1 MCGIIGV
8 IGERN
13 ATPVLLEG
21 LKRLEYRGYDSAGIA
36 VGHDGHIDIRRS
48 EGKLLHLENLVRETP
63 LTGFLGIG
71 HTRWATHGAPTRD
84 NAHPHRSKR
93 VVVVHNGIIENFR
106 RLRQELSE
114 AGVTFLSETDTEV
127 IPHLV
132 ERELERGLAPRE
144 AVCAAIHHLEGAFAL
159 GIMIQGVEHQMFA
172 VRRGSPLIVGLGEG
186 EQFIASDAQPLVP
199 YTRRMIFLEDNDFV
213 TLERNQVWITDL
225 DGQRVVR
232 PIKESR
238 VSAET
243 ADKWPYR
250 HYMQKEIFEQP
261 SVLGETL
268 KGLIHPYTRTVE
280 IAGLIEKIDLARVSY
295 LTIVA
300 CGTSLHAGMVG
311 RYWIEKLARIPVGVE
326 IASEYRYREPPQVS
340 GAMMVVISQ
349 SGETAD
355 TLAALRYAKGEGQQV
370 LGIVNVPESTIAR
383 ESDGVL
389 YTQAG
394 PEIGVASTKAFTTQL
409 MVLAC
414 LAIACGRLNGR
425 LSQADEK
432 RLVEELMQV
441 PALMEQVL
449 VRDHDIHVLAQKL
462 MYANGFLFLGR
473 GSCFPIALEG
483 ALKLKEISYIHA
495 EGYAAGEMKH
505 GPIALIDEE
514 LPVVVV
520 APQDPLFEKV
530 VSNLEEARARGGRLI
545 VITQEHRDETHECKA
560 DDLIPMNPCSELT
573 APILYVVPLQ
583 LLAYHIAVLKGTDVD
598 QPRNLA
604 KSVTVE

>member
-13 ATPVLLEG
+13 VTPVLLEG

-36 VGHDGHIDIRRS
+36 VSSGGQIGICRS
-48 EGKLLHLENLVRETP
+48 EGKLLNLENLLKLNP
-63 LTGFLGIG
+63 LTGYLGIG
-71 HTRWATHGAPTRD
+71 HTRWATHGAPTQN
-84 NAHPHRSKR
+84 NAHPHRSEH

-106 RLRQELSE
+106 QLRRELSAE
-114 AGVTFLSETDTEV
+114 GVTFLSETDTEV

-132 ERELERGLAPRE
+132 ERELRKGLLAQE
-144 AVCAAIHHLEGAFAL
+144 AVRVAIHHLEGAFAL
-159 GIMIQGVEHQMFA
+159 GIMIQGVEDRMFA
-172 VRRGSPLIVGLGEG
+172 VRRGSPLIIGLGVG
-186 EQFIASDAQPLVP
+186 EQFLASDAQPLVP
-199 YTRRMIFLEDNDFV
+199 YTRQMIFLEDNDFV
-213 TLERNQVWITDL
+213 TLSRHEVQITDL
-225 DGQRVVR
+225 DGHPVHR
-232 PIKESR
+232 PIKQSG
-238 VSAET
+238 VSADT

-268 KGLIHPYTRTVE
+268 KGMIHPYQRMVE
-280 IAGLIEKIDLARVSY
+280 VASLIANIDLSA
-295 LTIVA
+295 LTYINIVA
-300 CGTSLHAGMVG
+300 CGTSLHAGMVA
-311 RYWIEKLARIPVGVE
+311 RYWIEKFAKIPVGVE
-326 IASEYRYREPPQVS
+326 IASEYRYREPPRMAGS
-340 GAMMVVISQ
+340 MMVVISQ

-355 TLAALRYAKGEGQQV
+355 TIAALRYAKQDGQKV

-409 MVLAC
+409 LVLAC
-414 LAIACGRLNGR
+414 FAIACGRAKGS
-425 LSQADEK
+425 LSREREK
-432 RLVEELMQV
+432 ELVEELMLI

-449 VRDHDIHVLAQKL
+449 VRDKDIQILAQKL

-473 GSCFPIALEG
+473 GSCYPIALEG

-545 VITQEHRDETHECKA
+545 VITQEHQEEHWENRA
-560 DDLIPMNPCSELT
+560 DDVIPMSSCGELS

>member
-1 MCGIIGV
+1 MCGIIGI

-21 LKRLEYRGYDSAGIA
+21 LRRLEYRGYDSAGIA
-36 VGHDGHIDIRRS
+36 VGHGGLIDVRRS
-48 EGKLLHLENLVRETP
+48 EGKLLNLENLVKERP

-71 HTRWATHGAPTRD
+71 HTRWATHGAPTEG

-106 RLRQELSE
+106 QLRKELTAE
-114 AGVTFLSETDTEV
+114 GVVFHSDTDTEV

-132 ERELERGLAPRE
+132 ERELNKGLDPQNATRE
-144 AVCAAIHHLEGAFAL
+144 AIRYLEGAFAL
-159 GIMIQGVEHQMFA
+159 GIMIEGVEDRIFA
-172 VRRGSPLIVGLGEG
+172 TRRGSPLIIGLGDG
-186 EQFIASDAQPLVP
+186 EQFLASDAQPLVP
-199 YTRRMIFLEDNDFV
+199 YTRRMVFLEDDDFV
-213 TLERNQVWITDL
+213 SLGRRDVRITDL
-225 DGQRVVR
+225 KGQELSR
-232 PIKESR
+232 PIKHSR
-238 VSAET
+238 VSADT

-268 KGLIHPYTRTVE
+268 KGLVHPFQRSVDVTALVD
-280 IAGLIEKIDLARVSY
+280 KIDLAKISY
-295 LTIVA
+295 ISIVA
-300 CGTSLHAGMVG
+300 CGTSLHAGMVA

-326 IASEYRYREPPQVS
+326 IASEYRYREPPNLS
-340 GAMMVVISQ
+340 GSMMVVISQ

-355 TLAALRYAKGEGQQV
+355 TIAALRYGKQVGQQV

-414 LAIACGRLNGR
+414 LAIACGRINGS
-425 LSQADEK
+425 LSREREK
-432 RLVEELMQV
+432 ELVEELMQV

-449 VRDHDIHVLAQKL
+449 VRDMDIQLLAQKL
-462 MYANGFLFLGR
+462 MYAHGFLFLGR
-473 GSCFPIALEG
+473 GPCYPIALEG

-514 LPVVVV
+514 LPVIVI
-520 APQDPLFEKV
+520 APQDHLFEKV
-530 VSNLEEARARGGRLI
+530 VSNLEEARARGGRLVVVTEGRREDHREGKVDD
-545 VITQEHRDETHECKA
+545 VISMH
-560 DDLIPMNPCSELT
+560 PCGELS